1 MNEALEIL
9 ETIRALGAD
18 LIVASDG
25 SLKIKPASRV
35 PDDLIHRATTHAA
48 ELRTL
53 VASAVS
59 SAQTEPAPG
68 VPCMRCRGAG
78 REPSARDLLDAPG
91 GLGWTLRALMWPEDT
106 ISLLR
111 DELRPDECVVAAR
124 WGGLDLIDSAG
135 MRRTIDRF
143 KK

>member
-9 ETIRALGAD
+9 ETIRGLGAD

-25 SLKIKPASRV
+25 SLKVKPASRV
-35 PDDLIHRATTHAA
+35 SDDLIHRAAAHAA

-53 VASAVS
+53 VAPST
-59 SAQTEPAPG
+59 QTESAPG

-78 REPSARDLLDAPG
+78 REPSARELLDTPG
-91 GLGWTLRALMWPEDT
+91 GLGWTLRALMWPEDR
-106 ISLLR
+106 ISFLR
-111 DELRPDECVVAAR
+111 DELRPEECVVAVR
-124 WGGLDLIDSAG
+124 WGGVDLIDPAG
-135 MRRTIDRF
+135 VRRTIDRF